1 MVDATHISFK
11 ASDRS
16 YFSLIKKDIH
26 NLAKNAGFSDKKL
39 ADLDIIVSEITSNLH
54 KHARNGEILVG
65 LFKEKENL
73 YIELIGIDNGPGMQ
87 EPFKMIKDGFSSA
100 NTMGIGLG
108 SIQRLSTQFDL
119 YSMKGWGTIIL
130 TRIYN
135 KTVEPGL
142 LSTPKVTI
150 RKLVVTM
157 PGQIK
162 CGDGTSST
170 VTPQHFKLL
179 VADGLGHGE
188 EANFAVIE
196 AVKAFKQCTDHSPSE
211 ILKYI
216 HEAIRKTRGIVGSIV
231 VFDFESN
238 IWKMAGVGN
247 ISTRMSNFLQIKNQM
262 SYNGTVGHN
271 ILSGMSDQE
280 VKLEDYNQ
288 VTSCSDGINPRWDT
302 SKFTGISRCDLSI
315 QAAAIY
321 KDFAGKTDD
330 MAVVIAKINQG

>member
-16 YFSLIKKDIH
+16 YFSFIKKDIH
-26 NLAKNAGFSDKKL
+26 NLAKDAGFSDKKL
-39 ADLDIIVSEITSNLH
+39 ADLDIVVSEITSNLH

-65 LFKEKENL
+65 IFKEKENQ
-73 YIELIGIDNGPGMQ
+73 YIELISIDNGPGMQ

-162 CGDGTSST
+162 CGDGTYAT
-170 VTPQHFKLL
+170 VTPKHFKLL

-196 AVKAFKQCTDHSPSE
+196 AVKAFKLCTDHSPSE

-216 HEAIRKTRGIVGSIV
+216 HEAIRKTRGIVGSIM

-288 VTSCSDGINPRWDT
+288 VTLCSDGINPRWDM

-330 MAVVIAKINQG
+330 MSVVIAKINQG

>member
-288 VTSCSDGINPRWDT
+288 VTLCSDGINPRWDT

>member
-1 MVDATHISFK
+1 MFDATHISF
-11 ASDRS
+11 AAGDRS
-16 YFSLIKKDIH
+16 YFSVIKKDIH
-26 NLAKNAGFSDKKL
+26 NLAKDAGFSNKKL
-39 ADLDIIVSEITSNLH
+39 ADLDIVVSEITSNLH

-65 LFKEKENL
+65 LFEEKENQ
-73 YIELIGIDNGPGMQ
+73 YIELISIDNGPGMQ
-87 EPFKMIKDGFSSA
+87 EPFKMIEDGFSSA

-108 SIQRLSTQFDL
+108 SIKRLSTQFDL
-119 YSMKGWGTIIL
+119 YSMIGWGTIIL

-135 KTVEPGL
+135 KTVKQDL
-142 LSTPKVTI
+142 LLPQKVTI
-150 RKLVVTM
+150 RPLVVTM

-162 CGDGTSST
+162 SGDGTYYT

-196 AVKAFKQCTDHSPSE
+196 AIKAFKQCFDHSPAE

-247 ISTRMSNFLQIKNQM
+247 ISTRMSNFLQIKNQI
-262 SYNGTVGHN
+262 SYSGTIGHN
-271 ILSGMSDQE
+271 ILNGMNDQE

-288 VTSCSDGINPRWDT
+288 VTLCSDGINPRWDM
-302 SKFTGISRCDLSI
+302 SKFAGIGRCDLSI

-321 KDFAGKTDD
+321 KDFARKTDD
-330 MAVVIAKINQG
+330 MSVVIAKINQG

>member
-1 MVDATHISFK
+1 MVDATHISFA

-16 YFSLIKKDIH
+16 YFSFIKKDIH
-26 NLAKNAGFSDKKL
+26 NLAKDAGFSNKKL
-39 ADLDIIVSEITSNLH
+39 ADLDIVVSEITSNLH
-54 KHARNGEILVG
+54 KHAIDGEILVG
-65 LFKEKENL
+65 LFEEKENQ
-73 YIELIGIDNGPGMQ
+73 YIELISIDKGPGMQ
-87 EPFKMIKDGFSSA
+87 EPFKMIEDGFSSA

-108 SIQRLSTQFDL
+108 SIKRLSNQFDL
-119 YSMKGWGTIIL
+119 YSMNGWGTIIL

-135 KTVEPGL
+135 KTVEQGVL
-142 LSTPKVTI
+142 VTPKVTI
-150 RKLVVTM
+150 RPLVVTM

-162 CGDGTSST
+162 SGDGTYYT

-188 EANFAVIE
+188 EANFAVTE
-196 AVKAFKQCTDHSPSE
+196 AVKAFKECADHSPSG

-216 HEAIRKTRGIVGSIV
+216 HEAIRKTRGIVGAVV

-238 IWKMAGVGN
+238 IWKIA
-247 ISTRMSNFLQIKNQM
+247 SNFLQIKNLM
-262 SYNGTVGHN
+262 SYSGTLGHN
-271 ILSGMSDQE
+271 MLNGMKDQE

-288 VTSCSDGINPRWDT
+288 ITLCSDGINPRWDM
-302 SKFTGISRCDLSI
+302 SKFTGIGRCDLSI

-330 MAVVIAKINQG
+330 MSVVIAKINQG

>member
-1 MVDATHISFK
+1 MVDATHISFA

-16 YFSLIKKDIH
+16 YFSVIKKDIH
-26 NLAKNAGFSDKKL
+26 NLAKDAGFSNKKL

-65 LFKEKENL
+65 LFGEKETQ
-73 YIELIGIDNGPGMQ
+73 YIELISIDNGPGMH
-87 EPFKMIKDGFSSA
+87 EPNKMVEDGFSSA

-108 SIQRLSTQFDL
+108 SIKRLSTQFDL
-119 YSMKGWGTIIL
+119 YSMNGWGTIIL

-135 KTVEPGL
+135 KTVEQGL
-142 LSTPKVTI
+142 LLTPKVTI
-150 RKLVVTM
+150 RPLVVTM

-162 CGDGTSST
+162 SGDGTYYSI
-170 VTPQHFKLL
+170 TPQYFKLL

-216 HEAIRKTRGIVGSIV
+216 HKAISKTRGIVCSIV

-238 IWKMAGVGN
+238 RWKMAGVGN

-262 SYNGTVGHN
+262 SYSGIIGHN
-271 ILSGMSDQE
+271 MVNGMNDQE

-288 VTSCSDGINPRWDT
+288 VTLCSDGINPRWDIG
-302 SKFTGISRCDLSI
+302 KFTGIGRCDLSI

-321 KDFAGKTDD
+321 KEFAGKTDD
-330 MAVVIAKINQG
+330 MSVVIAKIN

>member
-1 MVDATHISFK
+1 
-11 ASDRS
+11 
-16 YFSLIKKDIH
+16 
-26 NLAKNAGFSDKKL
+26 
-39 ADLDIIVSEITSNLH
+39 
-54 KHARNGEILVG
+54 
-65 LFKEKENL
+65 
-73 YIELIGIDNGPGMQ
+73 
-87 EPFKMIKDGFSSA
+87 
-100 NTMGIGLG
+100 
-108 SIQRLSTQFDL
+108 
-119 YSMKGWGTIIL
+119 
-130 TRIYN
+130 
-135 KTVEPGL
+135 
-142 LSTPKVTI
+142 
-150 RKLVVTM
+150 M

-170 VTPQHFKLL
+170 VTPKYFKLL

-216 HEAIRKTRGIVGSIV
+216 HEAIRKTRGIVGSIM

-288 VTSCSDGINPRWDT
+288 VTLCSDGINPRWDT